1 MMTFKSMLHAAQH
14 VVFLTGAGVS
24 TASGIPDYRSKTG
37 LYRQQANPEYL
48 LSHTNLITNPA
59 SFYEF
64 VTQQMYFPEANPN
77 VIHQVMA
84 TIANQKGQ
92 IITQNVDGLH
102 TKAGARD
109 VIEFHGSLYRVSCQK
124 CSQAVP
130 YQAYLKDMHHQ
141 DCGGILRPNIVLYE
155 EPIDPTVIER
165 SIQAIEAADLIVVVG
180 TSFRVYPFAS
190 LIEYRRPDAQL
201 VAINQEALQFE
212 MPVTM
217 IQADATT
224 VFAAL
229 ATKE

>member
-1 MMTFKSMLHAAQH
+1 M
-14 VVFLTGAGVS
+14 
-24 TASGIPDYRSKTG
+24 
-37 LYRQQANPEYL
+37 
-48 LSHTNLITNPA
+48 
-59 SFYEF
+59 
-64 VTQQMYFPEANPN
+64 
-77 VIHQVMA
+77 
-84 TIANQKGQ
+84 
-92 IITQNVDGLH
+92 
-102 TKAGARD
+102 
-109 VIEFHGSLYRVSCQK
+109 IEFHGSLYRVSCQK

>member
-1 MMTFKSMLHAAQH
+1 MTFKTMLQAAQH

-37 LYRQQANPEYL
+37 LYQHAVNPEYL
-48 LSHTNLITNPA
+48 LSHTNLITHPA

-64 VTQQMYFPEANPN
+64 VTQQMYFPNAKPN
-77 VIHQVMA
+77 IIHQVMA
-84 TIANQKGQ
+84 TFANQKGQ

-102 TKAGARD
+102 TKARARE

-124 CSQAVP
+124 CGQSVP

-141 DCGGILRPNIVLYE
+141 DCGGILRPDIVLYE
-155 EPIDPTVIER
+155 EPIDPTVIEQA
-165 SIQAIEAADLIVVVG
+165 IQAIKVADLIVVG

-201 VAINQEALQFE
+201 VAINQEILQFE

-217 IQADATT
+217 IQADAAT

>member
-1 MMTFKSMLHAAQH
+1 MTFKTMLQAAQH

-37 LYRQQANPEYL
+37 LYQHTANPEYL
-48 LSHTNLITNPA
+48 LSHTNLITHPA

-64 VTQQMYFPEANPN
+64 VTQQMYFPNAKPN
-77 VIHQVMA
+77 IIHQVMA
-84 TIANQKGQ
+84 TFANQKGQ

-102 TKAGARD
+102 TKARARD

-124 CSQAVP
+124 CGQSVP
-130 YQAYLKDMHHQ
+130 YQAYLKDMYHQ

-155 EPIDPTVIER
+155 EPIDPTVIEQA
-165 SIQAIEAADLIVVVG
+165 IQAIEAADLIVVVG
-180 TSFRVYPFAS
+180 TSFRVSPFAS

-201 VAINQEALQFE
+201 VAINQEILQFE

-217 IQADATT
+217 IQADAAT
-224 VFAAL
+224 VFATL

>member
-1 MMTFKSMLHAAQH
+1 MTFKSMLHAAQH

-102 TKAGARD
+102 TKAGERD
-109 VIEFHGSLYRVSCQK
+109 VIDFHCSLYRVS
-124 CSQAVP
+124 
-130 YQAYLKDMHHQ
+130 
-141 DCGGILRPNIVLYE
+141 
-155 EPIDPTVIER
+155 
-165 SIQAIEAADLIVVVG
+165 
-180 TSFRVYPFAS
+180 
-190 LIEYRRPDAQL
+190 
-201 VAINQEALQFE
+201 
-212 MPVTM
+212 
-217 IQADATT
+217 
-224 VFAAL
+224 
-229 ATKE
+229 

>member
-1 MMTFKSMLHAAQH
+1 MTFKSMLHAAQH

-48 LSHTNLITNPA
+48 LSHTNLITNPT

-124 CSQAVP
+124 CSQSVP